1 MLSRILKI
9 FPWVVSFV
17 LAGVLLMECRS
28 GSRELVSEPFTKFKT
43 VTPEPVKII
52 DSVKTERKVEA
63 FKALP
68 KEEKVEA
75 YSEAITRREYKESF
89 SDKEI
94 EIDVE
99 GVTTGTL
106 DSLTVSYRKKQRTHF
121 YLGGEIESNG
131 VRLSTELK
139 GFVVRPKTIYSFGY
153 DFNNKAITAGIAF
166 KIF

>member
-68 KEEKVEA
+68 KEE
-75 YSEAITRREYKESF
+75 SR
-89 SDKEI
+89 
-94 EIDVE
+94 
-99 GVTTGTL
+99 
-106 DSLTVSYRKKQRTHF
+106 SLFRSHNPARIQRK
-121 YLGGEIESNG
+121 L
-131 VRLSTELK
+131 
-139 GFVVRPKTIYSFGY
+139 FG
-153 DFNNKAITAGIAF
+153 
-166 KIF
+166 